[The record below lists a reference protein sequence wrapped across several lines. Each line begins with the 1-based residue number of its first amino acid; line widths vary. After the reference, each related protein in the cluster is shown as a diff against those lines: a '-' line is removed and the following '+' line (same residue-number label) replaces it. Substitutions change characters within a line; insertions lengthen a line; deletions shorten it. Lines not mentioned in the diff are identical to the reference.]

1 MDVKPDLEINNYN
14 LNDILNLF
22 HLRENFNEADMK
34 RAKRQVL
41 KLHPDKSRL
50 DPSYFLFYS
59 KAYKILHQ
67 VYEFNNRTTK
77 KSDGVNTDEYVPLET
92 SQEDKNVAL
101 SSFFDK
107 NKKLKKVNN
116 FNDWFNK
123 EFEKQKMENDAEKT
137 GYGDWLTSDDDVME
151 QTEIGNVSAMAE
163 QIAKRKQEVRSMVVH
178 QGINDMESGGPSASS
193 LGGGALENYSSGM
206 FSSVQ
211 FQDLKQAHVESVI
224 PVTDEDYANV
234 KKFRNVNEYNT
245 YRHNQDTTPLSEQ
258 QALQYLASRDKQE
271 ESLSTQRAF
280 DLAKQTE
287 EANERNTQ
295 FWAGIMKIEDK
306 KK

>member
-1 MDVKPDLEINNYN
+1 MSVKPDLDINNYD

-22 HLRENFNEADMK
+22 QLRENFNEADLK
-34 RAKRQVL
+34 KAKRHVL
-41 KLHPDKSRL
+41 RLHPDKSRL
-50 DPSYFLFYS
+50 DASYFLFYS
-59 KAYKILHQ
+59 KAYKVLYQ
-67 VYEFNNRTTK
+67 VYEFNNRSSK
-77 KSDGVNTDEYVPLET
+77 KSDGVNTDEYIPLEN
-92 SQEDKNVAL
+92 SQEDKNIAL

-107 NKKLKKVNN
+107 NKKLKKADN
-116 FNDWFNK
+116 FNNWFNK
-123 EFEKQKMENDAEKT
+123 EFEKQKMESETEKA
-137 GYGDWLTSDDDVME
+137 GYGDWLTSDEDVME

-163 QIAKRKQEVRSMVVH
+163 QIAKRKHEVRSMVVH
-178 QGINDMESGGPSASS
+178 QGINDMDSGGPAASN

-258 QALQYLASRDKQE
+258 QALQYLATRDRQE
-271 ESLSTQRAF
+271 ETMSTQRAF
-280 DLAKQTE
+280 ELAKQTE
-287 EANERNTQ
+287 QANERSTQ